1 MLREK
6 NDYSSPLGYAQFLL
20 EKKDRMVA
28 SEVDRLYNQAKKI
41 LVENRAFFDAVVTAL
56 IEKKMITYRDL

>member
-1 MLREK
+1 
-6 NDYSSPLGYAQFLL
+6 
-20 EKKDRMVA
+20 MVA